1 MDMKYVDM
9 IMNVIKINGY
19 TVTKNPCK
27 AKLKKE
33 YEEQIFV
40 GNCIEFEHKTPF
52 GNKTISVFI
61 HDTEDNRHFHN
72 GSSVFKCKTLPSVI
86 WFKEVH
92 DKITILEGFYI

>member
-1 MDMKYVDM
+1 MKYVDM
-9 IMNVIKINGY
+9 IMDVINSNGY

-40 GNCIEFEHKTPF
+40 GNYIEFEYKNKF
-52 GNKTISVFI
+52 GSKTISVFI
-61 HDTEDNRHFHN
+61 HDTNDDRNFHN
-72 GSSVFKCKTLPSVI
+72 GSSVFKRKDLPSVI
-86 WFKEVH
+86 WFKEVY